1 MRPISRRTA
10 LTMGG
15 LGVVSSVVGGTGLWR
30 ELSGPGGDGIL
41 KGAVSG
47 GGGADEL
54 VEPEVLA
61 SSDGRLEVTLQAR
74 FGTHEVAGQSARTMG
89 YNGGVPGPTLRLRPG
104 DLLRIELDNEL
115 DHVTNLHVHGLHVT
129 PEGMGDDVFVE
140 VGPGESHQ
148 YEYRL
153 PEDHPPGVYWYHPHH
168 HGTVADQLFAGL
180 YGAIVVTE
188 EEDDPP
194 AVDRERILVI
204 SDITL
209 ADDGSVVGPSMPE
222 RMMGREG
229 ELVLV
234 DGQLEPLLRGRAGE
248 RERWRVV
255 NVCSS
260 RYLSLRLVGQDVTVV
275 GRDVGRLSAPVA
287 LEEVVLAPG
296 NRMDLLVDLAQ
307 GGAELVAVPVDRGQM
322 MGGMMGGGAGPEDAE
337 RVLARLE
344 VGRGGGSSAG
354 GSGSGTA
361 GGAPG
366 PDGPLADL
374 REARVDRRR
383 ELTMEMSMG
392 GMMGPGM
399 GDEERGPGMG
409 GGGRGPGGGGRG
421 GGPGGMM
428 DFTIDGRSFDVDR
441 VDQEVRLGTVEEW
454 TIGNVGPL
462 DHPFHLHVWPM
473 QVMDVDG
480 RRPPDPLWLDVV
492 NVPAEGS
499 VTVRIRFAD
508 FGGRTVYH
516 CHILDHEDLGM
527 MGTILV
533 E

>member
-1 MRPISRRTA
+1 MRPVSRRTA

-15 LGVVSSVVGGTGLWR
+15 VGLAGTLVGGTGLWR
-30 ELSGPGGDGIL
+30 ELSAPDADGAFGGRGDEGGD
-41 KGAVSG
+41 
-47 GGGADEL
+47 DEL
-54 VEPEVLA
+54 VEPEVLS
-61 SSDGRLEVTLQAR
+61 SSDGRLEVQLQAR
-74 FGTHEVAGQSARTMG
+74 FGTHEVAGRSARTMG

-104 DLLRIELDNEL
+104 DLLRIALENQL

-129 PEGMGDDVFVE
+129 PEGNGDNVFLE
-140 VGPGESHQ
+140 IGPGESRQ

-180 YGAIVVTE
+180 YGAIVV

-194 AVDRERILVI
+194 ALDRERVLVV

-209 ADDGSVVGPSMPE
+209 TGDGSVEAPSMPE

-234 DGQLEPLLRGRAGE
+234 DGQVEPLLRGRAGE

-255 NVCSS
+255 NACSS
-260 RYLSLRLVGQDVTVV
+260 RYLSLRLAGEGTDVQVL
-275 GRDVGRLSAPVA
+275 GRDVGRLARPVD
-287 LEEVVLAPG
+287 LDQVVLAPG
-296 NRMDLLVDLAQ
+296 NRLDLLVDLAE
-307 GGAELVAVPVDRGQM
+307 GGSELVAVPVDRGQM
-322 MGGMMGGGAGPEDAE
+322 MGGMMGDDVGPEDAE

-354 GSGSGTA
+354 GSGDGTA

-392 GMMGPGM
+392 GMMG
-399 GDEERGPGMG
+399 G
-409 GGGRGPGGGGRG
+409 GGGGK
-421 GGPGGMM
+421 MM

-441 VDQEVRLGTVEEW
+441 VDQQVRLGTVEEW

-480 RRPPDPLWLDVV
+480 RRPQDPLWLDVV